1 MTLNVLPDSLCSL
14 FLILFVSPFPP
25 FPLTPLAA
33 PLFQPLL
40 PRVDA
45 SFVLPSQPWGKNA
58 SRCSQLMRR
67 MVLLSEA
74 HNWHRARVTGAGGW
88 AQRPGARARTFSRGF
103 AVNLLHKS
111 ALNRPSKQFSSSKQW
126 QAQFIRANN
135 AIGHCPLATS
145 KTTARWSSQGSSWV
159 ERGCSTCS
167 TKKEDMPRFI
177 SQIICMESKF
187 CVGNKENKTV

>member
-1 MTLNVLPDSLCSL
+1 MSEW
-14 FLILFVSPFPP
+14 VSERQKEKETSWKRRKEWAAIQGQAQRDITGNFTKWHWTCCPTVSAAR
-25 FPLTPLAA
+25 FPLPPTPLAA

-88 AQRPGARARTFSRGF
+88 AQRPGARARTFSRGC

-111 ALNRPSKQFSSSKQW
+111 ALNRPSKQFSSS
-126 QAQFIRANN
+126 
-135 AIGHCPLATS
+135 
-145 KTTARWSSQGSSWV
+145 
-159 ERGCSTCS
+159 
-167 TKKEDMPRFI
+167 
-177 SQIICMESKF
+177 
-187 CVGNKENKTV
+187 

>member
-1 MTLNVLPDSLCSL
+1 MQSQPQLALTQGKAHKERKTYCQHGCLDNARVSEWKAERERKRQRERGGKSELPFRDRHRETLQAISLNDTERVARQSLQPLPHP
-14 FLILFVSPFPP
+14 FSPRLPLPP
-25 FPLTPLAA
+25 TPFAA

-74 HNWHRARVTGAGGW
+74 HNWHRARVTGAAGW

-111 ALNRPSKQFSSSKQW
+111 ALNRPSKQFSSS
-126 QAQFIRANN
+126 
-135 AIGHCPLATS
+135 
-145 KTTARWSSQGSSWV
+145 
-159 ERGCSTCS
+159 
-167 TKKEDMPRFI
+167 
-177 SQIICMESKF
+177 
-187 CVGNKENKTV
+187 